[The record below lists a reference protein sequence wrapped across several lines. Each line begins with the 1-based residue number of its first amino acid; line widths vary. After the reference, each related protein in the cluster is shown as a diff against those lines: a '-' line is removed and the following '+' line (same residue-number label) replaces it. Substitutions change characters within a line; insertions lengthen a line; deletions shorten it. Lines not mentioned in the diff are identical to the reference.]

1 MAQQEWQCPFCETT
15 SSRPQG
21 LAAHIRYGHP
31 KQYQKWLKDPQR
43 LAQALKPVS
52 ATPPSKPLKRPPT
65 PVPEPTEPVEPR
77 PAPGADNPTLELLNE
92 AHSQLSARKRTIESE
107 LARFDELKKELETI
121 DAQMQS
127 LEQTLS
133 VFQGGTPLDRPSLGL
148 AAASAKGD

>member
-21 LAAHIRYGHP
+21 LAAHIRYGHA

-43 LAQALKPVS
+43 LAQALKTAS
-52 ATPPSKPLKRPPT
+52 ATPPGKPLKRPPT
-65 PVPEPTEPVEPR
+65 PVPEPAEPR

-92 AHSQLSARKRTIESE
+92 AHRQLSARKRTIETE

-133 VFQGGTPLDRPSLGL
+133 IFQRGTPVDSPLLGH

>member
-21 LAAHIRYGHP
+21 LAAHIRSGHP

-43 LAQALKPVS
+43 LAQALKAGS
-52 ATPPSKPLKRPPT
+52 ATPSEKLKRPAT
-65 PVPEPTEPVEPR
+65 PDPEPAEPT

-92 AHSQLSARKRTIESE
+92 AHRQLTARKRTIETE
-107 LARFDELKKELETI
+107 LARFDELKKELEAI

-133 VFQGGTPLDRPSLGL
+133 VFHRGTPANNPPLGP
-148 AAASAKGD
+148 AAASANGD

>member
-43 LAQALKPVS
+43 LAQALKAVS
-52 ATPPSKPLKRPPT
+52 ATPPGKPLKRPPT
-65 PVPEPTEPVEPR
+65 AVPEPAEPR

-92 AHSQLSARKRTIESE
+92 AHSQLTTRKRTIESE

-133 VFQGGTPLDRPSLGL
+133 IFQRGTPVDSPSLGH